1 MNEGIYKL
9 SDTLC
14 NLFESYVAFS
24 YIKMVVL
31 KLNNSVLGREGMEFQ
46 SIYLSHND
54 KEKPK

>member
-1 MNEGIYKL
+1 MRGYIKL
-9 SDTLC
+9 SDMLC
-14 NLFESYVAFS
+14 NLFESYVTFS

-46 SIYLSHND
+46 NIYLSHND